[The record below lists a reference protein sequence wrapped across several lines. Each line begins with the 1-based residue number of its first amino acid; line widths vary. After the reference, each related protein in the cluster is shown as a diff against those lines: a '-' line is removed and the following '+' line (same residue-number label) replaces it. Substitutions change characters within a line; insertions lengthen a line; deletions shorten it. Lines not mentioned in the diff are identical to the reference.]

1 MQPKATIKV
10 LIIDDEPLARAE
22 LQRLL
27 KKHKQIEVLGE
38 AQNIIEGKALIDD
51 LVPDAIFLDIEMPGG
66 TGLELAE
73 QLKGEIPIV
82 FCTAY
87 NEFAVDAFS
96 LNAVDYL
103 LKPAAPA
110 RLEKAIEKLTS
121 LLSEIESTQLEDDFK
136 LMVKFADKMK
146 IILLRDI
153 LRFESVGNHAAIYTE
168 FGKSY
173 IHSSLSKIE
182 AKLDPSVYLRASRS
196 DIIRLDAVV
205 HLEESINYGLTA
217 TLSNGSEVDISRRQ
231 AAALKKQMS
240 FAAF

>member
-27 KKHKQIEVLGE
+27 RKHKQIEVLGE
-38 AQNIIEGKALIDD
+38 AQNIIEGKALVED
-51 LVPDAIFLDIEMPGG
+51 LEPDAIFLDIEMPGG

-103 LKPAAPA
+103 LKPAAPT

-121 LLSEIESTQLEDDFK
+121 LLSETESTQLEDDFK
-136 LMVKFADKMK
+136 LMVKFSDKMK

-196 DIIRLDAVV
+196 EIIRLDAVV

-231 AAALKKQMS
+231 ASALKKQMS

>member
-51 LVPDAIFLDIEMPGG
+51 LAPDAIFLDIEMPGG

-110 RLEKAIEKLTS
+110 RLEKSIEKLTS
-121 LLSEIESTQLEDDFK
+121 LLSETESTQLEDDFK

-196 DIIRLDAVV
+196 EIIRLDAVV

-231 AAALKKQMS
+231 ASALKKQMS

>member
-38 AQNIIEGKALIDD
+38 AQNIIDGKALVED
-51 LVPDAIFLDIEMPGG
+51 LAPDAIFLDIEMPGG

-73 QLKGEIPIV
+73 QFKGEIPIV

-121 LLSEIESTQLEDDFK
+121 LLSETESTQLEDDFK

-196 DIIRLDAVV
+196 EIIRLDAVV

-231 AAALKKQMS
+231 ASALKKQMS

>member
-51 LVPDAIFLDIEMPGG
+51 LAPDAIFLDIEMPGG

-110 RLEKAIEKLTS
+110 RLDKAIEKLTS
-121 LLSEIESTQLEDDFK
+121 LLSETESTLLEDDFK

-182 AKLDPSVYLRASRS
+182 AKLDPRVYLRASRS
-196 DIIRLDAVV
+196 EIIRLDAVV

-231 AAALKKQMS
+231 ASALKKQMS

>member
-10 LIIDDEPLARAE
+10 LIIDDESLARAE

-38 AQNIIEGKALIDD
+38 APNIIEGKALIED
-51 LVPDAIFLDIEMPGG
+51 LEPDAIFLDIEMPGG

-103 LKPAAPA
+103 LKPAAPT

-121 LLSEIESTQLEDDFK
+121 LLSETESTQLEDDFK

-196 DIIRLDAVV
+196 EIIRLDAVV

-231 AAALKKQMS
+231 ASALKKQMS

>member
-38 AQNIIEGKALIDD
+38 AQNIIEGKALVDD
-51 LVPDAIFLDIEMPGG
+51 LAPDAIFLDIEMPGG

-121 LLSEIESTQLEDDFK
+121 LLSETENTQLEDDFK

-217 TLSNGSEVDISRRQ
+217 TLSNGSEVDLSRRQ
-231 AAALKKQMS
+231 ASALKKQMS

>member
-22 LQRLL
+22 LLRLL

-38 AQNIIEGKALIDD
+38 AQNIIEGKALVDD
-51 LVPDAIFLDIEMPGG
+51 LAPDAIFLDIEMPGG
-66 TGLELAE
+66 TGLKLSE

-103 LKPAAPA
+103 LKPAAPE

-121 LLSEIESTQLEDDFK
+121 LLSETENTKLEDDFK

-205 HLEESINYGLTA
+205 HLEESINYRLTA
-217 TLSNGSEVDISRRQ
+217 TLSDGSEVDISRRQ
-231 AAALKKQMS
+231 ASALKK
-240 FAAF
+240 

>member
-27 KKHKQIEVLGE
+27 KKNKQIEVLGE
-38 AQNIIEGKALIDD
+38 AQNIIEGKALVDD
-51 LVPDAIFLDIEMPGG
+51 LAPDAIFLDIEMPGG

-121 LLSEIESTQLEDDFK
+121 LLSETENTQLEDDFK

-196 DIIRLDAVV
+196 EIIRLDAVV

-231 AAALKKQMS
+231 ASALKKQMS

>member
-38 AQNIIEGKALIDD
+38 AQNIIEGKALVDD
-51 LVPDAIFLDIEMPGG
+51 LAPDAIFLDIEMPGG

-121 LLSEIESTQLEDDFK
+121 LLSETENTQLEDDFK

-196 DIIRLDAVV
+196 EIIRLDAVV

>member
-1 MQPKATIKV
+1 MQPKATIK
-10 LIIDDEPLARAE
+10 
-22 LQRLL
+22 
-27 KKHKQIEVLGE
+27 VLGE

-51 LVPDAIFLDIEMPGG
+51 LAPDAIFLDIEMPGG

-110 RLEKAIEKLTS
+110 RLDKAIEKLTS
-121 LLSEIESTQLEDDFK
+121 LLSETESTQLEDDFK

-182 AKLDPSVYLRASRS
+182 AKLDPRVYLRASRS
-196 DIIRLDAVV
+196 EIIRLDAVV

-231 AAALKKQMS
+231 ASALKKQMS

>member
-27 KKHKQIEVLGE
+27 KKYKQIEVLGE
-38 AQNIIEGKALIDD
+38 AQNIIEGKALVDD
-51 LVPDAIFLDIEMPGG
+51 LAPDAIFLDIEMPGG

-110 RLEKAIEKLTS
+110 RLEKAIEKPTS
-121 LLSEIESTQLEDDFK
+121 LLSETENTQLEDDFK

-196 DIIRLDAVV
+196 EIIRLDAVV

-231 AAALKKQMS
+231 ASALKKQMS

>member
-1 MQPKATIKV
+1 MQPKATVKV

-27 KKHKQIEVLGE
+27 KKYKQIEVLGE
-38 AQNIIEGKALIDD
+38 AQNIIEGKALVDD
-51 LVPDAIFLDIEMPGG
+51 LAPDAIFLDIEMPGG

-110 RLEKAIEKLTS
+110 RLEKAIEKLSS
-121 LLSEIESTQLEDDFK
+121 LLSETENTQLEDDFK

-153 LRFESVGNHAAIYTE
+153 LRSESVGNHAAIYTE

-196 DIIRLDAVV
+196 EIIRLDAVV

-231 AAALKKQMS
+231 ASALKKQMS

>member
-38 AQNIIEGKALIDD
+38 AQNIIEGKALVDD
-51 LVPDAIFLDIEMPGG
+51 LEPDAIFLDIEMPGG

-196 DIIRLDAVV
+196 EIIRLDAVV

-231 AAALKKQMS
+231 ASALKKQMS

>member
-27 KKHKQIEVLGE
+27 KKYKQIEVLGE
-38 AQNIIEGKALIDD
+38 AQNIIEGKALVED
-51 LVPDAIFLDIEMPGG
+51 LEPDAIFLDIEMPGG

-103 LKPAAPA
+103 LKPAAPT

-121 LLSEIESTQLEDDFK
+121 LLSETESTQLEDDFK
-136 LMVKFADKMK
+136 LMVKFSDKMK

-196 DIIRLDAVV
+196 EIIRLDAVV

-231 AAALKKQMS
+231 ASALKKQMS

>member
-51 LVPDAIFLDIEMPGG
+51 LEPDAIFLDIEMPGG

-196 DIIRLDAVV
+196 EIIRLDAVV

-231 AAALKKQMS
+231 ASALKKQMS

>member
-38 AQNIIEGKALIDD
+38 APNIIEGKALVDD
-51 LVPDAIFLDIEMPGG
+51 LAPDAIFLDIEMPGG

-121 LLSEIESTQLEDDFK
+121 LLSETESTQLEDDFK

-196 DIIRLDAVV
+196 EIIRLDAVV

-231 AAALKKQMS
+231 ASALKKQMS

>member
-27 KKHKQIEVLGE
+27 KKYKQIEVLGE
-38 AQNIIEGKALIDD
+38 AQNIIEGKALVDD
-51 LVPDAIFLDIEMPGG
+51 LAPDAIFLDIEMPGG

-121 LLSEIESTQLEDDFK
+121 LLSETENTQLEDDFK

-231 AAALKKQMS
+231 ASALKKQMS

>member
-38 AQNIIEGKALIDD
+38 AQNIIEGKALVDD
-51 LVPDAIFLDIEMPGG
+51 LAPDAIFLDIEMPGG

-121 LLSEIESTQLEDDFK
+121 LLSETENTQLEDDFK

-231 AAALKKQMS
+231 ASTLKKQMS

>member
-51 LVPDAIFLDIEMPGG
+51 LAPDAIFLDIEMPGG

-103 LKPAAPA
+103 LKPASPA

-196 DIIRLDAVV
+196 EIIRLDAVV

-231 AAALKKQMS
+231 ASALKKQMS

>member
-27 KKHKQIEVLGE
+27 KKNKQIEVLGE
-38 AQNIIEGKALIDD
+38 AQNIIEGKALVDD
-51 LVPDAIFLDIEMPGG
+51 LAPDAIFLDIEMPGG

-110 RLEKAIEKLTS
+110 RLEKAIEKLSS
-121 LLSEIESTQLEDDFK
+121 LLSETESTQLEDDFK
-136 LMVKFADKMK
+136 LMVKFVDKMK

-196 DIIRLDAVV
+196 EIIRLDAVV

-231 AAALKKQMS
+231 ASALKKQMS

>member
-51 LVPDAIFLDIEMPGG
+51 LAPDAIFLDIEMPGG

-110 RLEKAIEKLTS
+110 RLDKAIEKLTS
-121 LLSEIESTQLEDDFK
+121 LLSETESTQLEDDFK

-196 DIIRLDAVV
+196 EIIRLDAVV

-231 AAALKKQMS
+231 ASALKKQMS

>member
-1 MQPKATIKV
+1 MQPKTTIKV

-27 KKHKQIEVLGE
+27 KKYKQIEVLGE
-38 AQNIIEGKALIDD
+38 AQNIIEGKALVDD
-51 LVPDAIFLDIEMPGG
+51 LAPDAIFLDIEMPGG

-121 LLSEIESTQLEDDFK
+121 LLSETENTQLEDDFK

-196 DIIRLDAVV
+196 EIIRLDAVV

-231 AAALKKQMS
+231 ASALKKQMS

>member
-27 KKHKQIEVLGE
+27 KKHKQIEVLCE

-51 LVPDAIFLDIEMPGG
+51 LAPDAIFLDIEMPGG

-110 RLEKAIEKLTS
+110 RLDKAIEKLTS
-121 LLSEIESTQLEDDFK
+121 LLSETESTLLEDDFK

-182 AKLDPSVYLRASRS
+182 AKLDPRVYLRASRS
-196 DIIRLDAVV
+196 EIIRLDAVV

-231 AAALKKQMS
+231 ASALKKQMS

>member
-38 AQNIIEGKALIDD
+38 AQNIIEGKALVDD
-51 LVPDAIFLDIEMPGG
+51 LAPDAIFLDIEMPGG

-121 LLSEIESTQLEDDFK
+121 LLSETENTQLEDDFK

-231 AAALKKQMS
+231 ASALKKQMS

>member
-10 LIIDDEPLARAE
+10 LIIDDEPLARSE

-38 AQNIIEGKALIDD
+38 AQNIIEGKALVED
-51 LVPDAIFLDIEMPGG
+51 LEPDAIFLDIEMPGG

-121 LLSEIESTQLEDDFK
+121 LLSETESTQLEDDFK

-196 DIIRLDAVV
+196 EIIRLDAVV

-231 AAALKKQMS
+231 ASALKKQMS

>member
-22 LQRLL
+22 LQRLF

-51 LVPDAIFLDIEMPGG
+51 LAPDAIFLDIEMPGG

-121 LLSEIESTQLEDDFK
+121 LLSETENTQLEDDFK

-196 DIIRLDAVV
+196 EIIRLDAVV

-231 AAALKKQMS
+231 ASALKKQMS

>member
-27 KKHKQIEVLGE
+27 KKYKQIEVLGE
-38 AQNIIEGKALIDD
+38 AQNIIEGKALVDD
-51 LVPDAIFLDIEMPGG
+51 LAPDAIFLDIEMPGG

-121 LLSEIESTQLEDDFK
+121 LLSETENTQLEDDFK

-196 DIIRLDAVV
+196 EIIRLDAVV

-231 AAALKKQMS
+231 ASALKKQMS

>member
-22 LQRLL
+22 LLRLL

-38 AQNIIEGKALIDD
+38 AQNIIEGKALVDD
-51 LVPDAIFLDIEMPGG
+51 LAPDAIFLDIEMPGG

-103 LKPAAPA
+103 LKPAAPE

-121 LLSEIESTQLEDDFK
+121 LLSETENTQLEDDFK

-231 AAALKKQMS
+231 ASALKKQMS

>member
-27 KKHKQIEVLGE
+27 KKYKQIEVLGE
-38 AQNIIEGKALIDD
+38 AQNIIEGKALVDD
-51 LVPDAIFLDIEMPGG
+51 LAPDAIFLDIEMPGG

-121 LLSEIESTQLEDDFK
+121 LLSETENTQLEDDFR

-196 DIIRLDAVV
+196 EIIRLDAVV

-231 AAALKKQMS
+231 ASALKKQMS

>member
-38 AQNIIEGKALIDD
+38 AQNIIEGKALVDE
-51 LVPDAIFLDIEMPGG
+51 LAPDAIFLDIEMPGG

-121 LLSEIESTQLEDDFK
+121 LLSETENTQLEDDFK

-196 DIIRLDAVV
+196 EIIRLDAVV
-205 HLEESINYGLTA
+205 HLEENINYGLTA

-231 AAALKKQMS
+231 ASALKKQMS

>member
-27 KKHKQIEVLGE
+27 KKYKQIEVLGE
-38 AQNIIEGKALIDD
+38 AQNIIEGKALVDD
-51 LVPDAIFLDIEMPGG
+51 LAPDAIFLNIEMPGG

-110 RLEKAIEKLTS
+110 RLEKAIEKLSS
-121 LLSEIESTQLEDDFK
+121 LLSETENTQLEDDFK

-196 DIIRLDAVV
+196 EIIRLDAVV

-231 AAALKKQMS
+231 ASALKKQMS

>member
-38 AQNIIEGKALIDD
+38 AQNIIEGKALADD
-51 LVPDAIFLDIEMPGG
+51 LAPDAIFLDIEMPGG
-66 TGLELAE
+66 TGLKLAE

-121 LLSEIESTQLEDDFK
+121 LLSETENTKLEDDFK

-196 DIIRLDAVV
+196 EIIRLDAVV
-205 HLEESINYGLTA
+205 HLEESINYGLTS
-217 TLSNGSEVDISRRQ
+217 TLNNGSEVDISRRQ
-231 AAALKKQMS
+231 ASALKKQMS

>member
-1 MQPKATIKV
+1 MQPKAVIKV

-38 AQNIIEGKALIDD
+38 AQNIIEGKALIES
-51 LVPDAIFLDIEMPGG
+51 LQPDAIFLDIEMPGG

-73 QLKGEIPIV
+73 QLEGEIPIV

-103 LKPAAPA
+103 LKPAVPA
-110 RLEKAIEKLTS
+110 RLEKAIEKLTG
-121 LLSEIESTQLEDDFK
+121 LLSETAKTQLDDDFK

-196 DIIRLDAVV
+196 DIIRLDAVA
-205 HLEESINYGLTA
+205 HLEESINYGLIA

>member
-38 AQNIIEGKALIDD
+38 AQNIIEGKALADD
-51 LVPDAIFLDIEMPGG
+51 LAPDAIFLDIEMPGG

-121 LLSEIESTQLEDDFK
+121 LLSETENTQLEDDFK

-153 LRFESVGNHAAIYTE
+153 LRFESVGNHAAIYSE

-231 AAALKKQMS
+231 ASALKKQMS

>member
-1 MQPKATIKV
+1 MQPKTTIKV

-22 LQRLL
+22 LLRLL

-38 AQNIIEGKALIDD
+38 AQNIIEGKALVND
-51 LVPDAIFLDIEMPGG
+51 LEPDAIFLDIEMPGG

-121 LLSEIESTQLEDDFK
+121 LLSETENTQLEDDFK

-196 DIIRLDAVV
+196 EIIRLDAVV

-231 AAALKKQMS
+231 ASALKKQMS

>member
-27 KKHKQIEVLGE
+27 KKYKQIEVLGE
-38 AQNIIEGKALIDD
+38 AQNIIEGKALVDD
-51 LVPDAIFLDIEMPGG
+51 LAPDAIFLDIEMPGG

-110 RLEKAIEKLTS
+110 RLEKAIEKLSS
-121 LLSEIESTQLEDDFK
+121 LLSETENTQLEDDFK

-196 DIIRLDAVV
+196 EIIRLDAVV

-217 TLSNGSEVDISRRQ
+217 ALSNGSEVDISRRQ
-231 AAALKKQMS
+231 ASALKKQMS

>member
-38 AQNIIEGKALIDD
+38 AQNIIEGKALVDD
-51 LVPDAIFLDIEMPGG
+51 LAPDAIFLDIEMPGG

-121 LLSEIESTQLEDDFK
+121 LLSETENTQLEDDFK

-196 DIIRLDAVV
+196 EIIRLDAVV

-217 TLSNGSEVDISRRQ
+217 TLNNGSEVDISRRQ
-231 AAALKKQMS
+231 ASALKKQMS